1 MVTTGPAAIS
11 PVETTPLSNCTT
23 LNRPTGLERVEIL
36 PRGIRVEQ
44 LHAHVLGSDELLSR
58 MGAIVWEA
66 DPLDFRTI
74 FVSRQAEDVLGYPL
88 RDWHEDASFFERKL
102 YPGDDR
108 ETIARLRQAVCEGGD
123 HVLEVRM
130 VASDGNPVALRV
142 FLHSV
147 CDWQGRPRSLHGIM
161 IGSGLQRSETRS
173 NGVNASPNLPSSKA
187 SASRP
192 SGRGGLPPLRP
203 ELPVQSSVDLNRLL
217 RSLEPSLRSELGR
230 AIVLRLSLDAESAA
244 VRIESA
250 SLERVLLCL
259 IRYARR
265 SMLQGG
271 ELAIVTSTE
280 KSEDGTAALLMTIVD
295 TGLGLDAVRRANVF
309 ASLFDRR
316 PPERD
321 ADGLLERV
329 EELVAGVGGALRVSG
344 EPFGGT
350 RFEISF
356 PIS

>member
-1 MVTTGPAAIS
+1 M
-11 PVETTPLSNCTT
+11 ETSPLSHRTT
-23 LNRPTGLERVEIL
+23 FDRSTSPERIEFL

-44 LHAHVLGSDELLSR
+44 LHTHVFGSGELISR
-58 MGAIVWEA
+58 LGAIVWEA

-88 RDWHEDASFFERKL
+88 RDWHDDVSFFERKL
-102 YPGDDR
+102 SPGDGR
-108 ETIARLRQAVCEGGD
+108 ETIARLRQAVSAGGD
-123 HVLEVRM
+123 HVLELRM
-130 VASDGNPVALRV
+130 VASDGSPVALRV

-147 CDWQGRPRSLHGIM
+147 RDWQGRPRSLHGIM
-161 IGSGLQRSETRS
+161 IGSGSQRSETRLD
-173 NGVNASPNLPSSKA
+173 GVDASPKVPSSKA

-203 ELPVQSSVDLNRLL
+203 ELPVQSSVDLNRQL
-217 RSLEPSLRSELGR
+217 RLLEPVLRSELGC
-230 AIVLRLSLDAESAA
+230 AIVLRLSLEAGFTA
-244 VRIESA
+244 VRVEPA

-271 ELAIVTSTE
+271 ELTIATSISE
-280 KSEDGTAALLMTIVD
+280 SEDGTAALLMTIAD
-295 TGLGLDAVRRANVF
+295 TGLGLDAVRRAGVF

-316 PPERD
+316 PPERE
-321 ADGLLERV
+321 ANGLLEQV
-329 EELVAGVGGALRVSG
+329 EELVASAGGSLSVSG
-344 EPFGGT
+344 EPHGGT
-350 RFEISF
+350 RFEIAL